1 MKKSVGLAAA
11 AAAAASF
18 GTAAFDPAKA
28 ATTVGAVY
36 VSANGGDPTVIIY
49 NTSSN
54 AFTGAIYLEATWDGG
69 AHHARTTL
77 GTNIA
82 ASSSLRFQFPKATAS
97 GTSPFVPYA
106 SAPKGV
112 TSGIKFQVVDP
123 SMYLASGQF
132 GSPAGGLDWLGI
144 KTAVGTGSAFASNV
158 MVPEPATMLV
168 LAGGLLGLGAARRRR
183 A

>member
-1 MKKSVGLAAA
+1 MKKSVGLAA

-18 GTAAFDPAKA
+18 GTAAFDPARA
-28 ATTVGAVY
+28 ATTVGSVY
-36 VSANGGDPTVIIY
+36 VSANSGDPTITIY

-69 AHHARTTL
+69 KHHARTTL

-82 ASSSLRFQFPKATAS
+82 ASSSLQFKFPKATPS
-97 GTSPFVPYA
+97 GTSPFVAYSSRPA
-106 SAPKGV
+106 SV

-132 GSPAGGLDWLGI
+132 GSPVGGVDWLGI
-144 KTAVGTGSAFASNV
+144 KTSGGTGSALASNV

-168 LAGGLLGLGAARRRR
+168 LAGGLIGLGAARRRR

>member
-1 MKKSVGLAAA
+1 MKKSVGLAA

-28 ATTVGAVY
+28 ATTVGSVY
-36 VSANGGDPTVIIY
+36 VSANSGDPTIIIY
-49 NTSSN
+49 NTSAN

-123 SMYLASGQF
+123 SMYVASGSF
-132 GSPAGGLDWLGI
+132 GSPVGGLDWLGI
-144 KTAVGTGSAFASNV
+144 NHGAGTGSAFAANLT
-158 MVPEPATMLV
+158 VPEPATMMV

>member
-1 MKKSVGLAAA
+1 MKKSVGLAA

-28 ATTVGAVY
+28 ATTVGSVY
-36 VSANGGDPTVIIY
+36 VSANSGDPTIIIY

-82 ASSSLRFQFPKATAS
+82 ASSSMRFQFPKATPS
-97 GTSPFVPYA
+97 GTSPFVAYSSRPA
-106 SAPKGV
+106 SV

-123 SMYLASGQF
+123 SQNLASGSF
-132 GSPAGGLDWLGI
+132 GSPVGSLDWLGI
-144 KTAVGTGSAFASNV
+144 KSTGGTGTAFASNI